1 MDRVQIAA
9 IAVAVLI
16 IGYWFAT
23 MPAPRERA
31 ADAPAPPGT
40 AEPAQRPEDVAPP
53 SAPGA
58 TPLSA
63 RAPATPSPEVD
74 LTRTTGVTLENDAMQ
89 LELSPLGGRL
99 RSVRLK
105 RYADRLGA
113 RAEPVELVT
122 TPERGTLLV
131 FLGPGPLEGLE
142 SLEHRVVRRGP
153 REVELR
159 ADRAGITVTRTLT
172 LDEVGYGA
180 RLRLRV
186 ENRSSSAVR
195 ASFQLAW
202 YGQARPTDAPNRF
215 QNYGLA
221 VVSEGGLS
229 RTLMSSSR
237 PLACTAGGRINEK
250 VIPSPVDWVGVE
262 SQYFMLAALA
272 DDAQNASGYQG
283 SIGHRAAQSV
293 LRYAPVEIPAGLH
306 VEENYRLYL
315 GPKLID
321 QVEAVDARLLA
332 GVRSGWTWVRPLVD
346 LFVAM
351 LVWTHEHVIPNY
363 GVAIILL
370 TLAVRLATWPLTQRS
385 MKSMRSL
392 GVIAPEMRELQA
404 KYKDDRARQQQEVMS
419 LYKRK
424 GINPLS
430 AMGGGCLPMLI
441 QMPFLLALFFALQ
454 SSIELRHAPFVFWIQ
469 DLSAPEDLFA
479 VFGVP
484 IRVLPL
490 LMGGSM
496 LLQQRLMPSTASA
509 DPQQRKM
516 MQFMSIIFIFLFYTF
531 PSGLVLYWFV
541 SNLLAIAQQLLV
553 NRKPIVTKAQQ

>member
-16 IGYWFAT
+16 IGYWFVT
-23 MPAPRERA
+23 MPSPGERGA
-31 ADAPAPPGT
+31 GAPAPART

-53 SAPGA
+53 SVPGA
-58 TPLSA
+58 PPPAA
-63 RAPATPSPEVD
+63 RAPITPSPVID
-74 LTRTTGVTLENDAMQ
+74 LTRTMGVTLENDAMQ
-89 LELSPLGGRL
+89 VEVSPLGGRL

-105 RYADRLGA
+105 RYVDRLGA
-113 RAEPVELVT
+113 GAEPVELVT
-122 TPERGTLLV
+122 TPERGSLLV
-131 FLGPGPLEGLE
+131 FLGSGPLEGLE
-142 SLEHRVVRRGP
+142 SVEHRVVRRGP

-159 ADRAGITVTRTLT
+159 ADRAGIVVTRRLT
-172 LDEVGYGA
+172 LDEEGYGA

-186 ENRSSSAVR
+186 ENRSTSAVR

-202 YGQARPTDAPNRF
+202 YGQARPADAPNRF

-221 VVSEGGLS
+221 VMSEGGLS

-237 PLACTAGGRINEK
+237 PLACTAGGQIDEK
-250 VIPSPVDWVGVE
+250 VIPGPVDWVGVE

-272 DDAQNASGYQG
+272 DDAQNASAYQA

-306 VEENYRLYL
+306 VEESYRLYL
-315 GPKLID
+315 GPKLSD
-321 QVEAVDARLLA
+321 RVEAVDARLLA
-332 GVRSGWTWVRPLVD
+332 GVRSGWAWVRPLVD
-346 LFVAM
+346 VFVVM
-351 LVWTHEHVIPNY
+351 LVWTHEHLVPNY

-370 TLAVRLATWPLTQRS
+370 TLLVRAATWPLTQRS

-392 GVIAPEMRELQA
+392 GVIAPEMRELQE

-424 GINPLS
+424 GVNPLS

-469 DLSAPEDLFA
+469 DLSAPENLFA
-479 VFGVP
+479 VFGLPVR
-484 IRVLPL
+484 ILPL
-490 LMGGSM
+490 LMGVSM
-496 LLQQRLMPSTASA
+496 LLQQRLMPSSA
-509 DPQQRKM
+509 ATDPAQRKM
-516 MQFMSIIFIFLFYTF
+516 MQFMPIMFIFLFYSF

-553 NRKPIVTKAQQ
+553 NRTPAATMAKQ